1 MIRKLEYHII
11 SYIIFALH
19 VKLFMHTVFYAEW
32 VWDLFH
38 IYFCTIIV
46 YVNILLIYGI
56 RIYFGL
62 KKLDLKYFP
71 LEKIASCTNYKN
83 KKNIHPYAAFERLDL
98 INMKFMNLFY
108 GIIFVAT
115 WKIAFIFFLSLMNL
129 MVSLLIYPFLKGKSD
144 NLESPILFLYLKF
157 LKLVCRLAIW
167 AFGVNKIENNYL
179 CDNEWPKN
187 IVSNHISAVDPLF
200 FISEHACSF
209 VAKKSLSKDRMVGP
223 SVLALKC
230 VLVYRE
236 KSEDRKIALE
246 SIKERQLLINAKQNN
261 YPSFVIF
268 SEGTTSN
275 GLQIIEQKKGA
286 FNSLLPITPVLL
298 IYDYDFY
305 NPSYDIIPFTWW
317 IFLSSS
323 NYQGSTLRTYWL
335 PKVYPPDKAQYPDLT
350 DEERINIFH
359 DEVSKIMFNH
369 MKKYNPRA
377 PKDVDDY
384 NDWPGSL
391 RFKLEYFQNALGNVA
406 TKHLNKEKNLSEK

>member
-129 MVSLLIYPFLKGKSD
+129 MVSRKKKELM
-144 NLESPILFLYLKF
+144 IL
-157 LKLVCRLAIW
+157 
-167 AFGVNKIENNYL
+167 
-179 CDNEWPKN
+179 
-187 IVSNHISAVDPLF
+187 
-200 FISEHACSF
+200 
-209 VAKKSLSKDRMVGP
+209 
-223 SVLALKC
+223 
-230 VLVYRE
+230 
-236 KSEDRKIALE
+236 
-246 SIKERQLLINAKQNN
+246 Q
-261 YPSFVIF
+261 
-268 SEGTTSN
+268 
-275 GLQIIEQKKGA
+275 
-286 FNSLLPITPVLL
+286 
-298 IYDYDFY
+298 FY
-305 NPSYDIIPFTWW
+305 V
-317 IFLSSS
+317 